1 MPSRV
6 TTLCQWQ
13 TRGVCASSASFVDL
27 CFSSNLR
34 PFSFPISDAPCH
46 LRFMSQPEETK
57 TMQKA
62 YCSISTTPDPFSAFI
77 RHSVEATDI
86 GAPIIIYV

>member
-1 MPSRV
+1 
-6 TTLCQWQ
+6 
-13 TRGVCASSASFVDL
+13 
-27 CFSSNLR
+27 
-34 PFSFPISDAPCH
+34 
-46 LRFMSQPEETK
+46 MSQPEETK